1 MKQFVITIHPQR
13 VIPAKRPLPPEGRDR
28 QRRADGTVCEELK
41 IENGKLKIERL
52 DYP

>member
-28 QRRADGTVCEELK
+28 QRRADSTVCE
-41 IENGKLKIERL
+41 KLKMKSEKL
-52 DYP
+52 FNPYNNY